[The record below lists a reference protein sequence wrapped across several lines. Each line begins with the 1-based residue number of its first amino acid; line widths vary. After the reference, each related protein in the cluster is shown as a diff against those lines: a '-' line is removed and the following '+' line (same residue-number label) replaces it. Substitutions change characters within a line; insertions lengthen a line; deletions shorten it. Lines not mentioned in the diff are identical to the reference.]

1 MATVSSTQS
10 TALAPNSKTSKA
22 VAFRYPGAVSPTE
35 AAKYAARLISFYR
48 KDDVG
53 DPEVFAAGM
62 IAVMSLYPAH
72 VLQEVVSPTVG
83 IPEKLKFL
91 PSIAEVSD
99 ACKGVC
105 IRIATEARREEQ
117 MKALPDRA
125 AETTPEQAAK
135 GCAMFKAVSA
145 EISKAVAAASL
156 NSLEASA

>member
-1 MATVSSTQS
+1 M
-10 TALAPNSKTSKA
+10 
-22 VAFRYPGAVSPTE
+22 AFRYPGAVSPTE

-83 IPEKLKFL
+83 IPVNLKFL

-105 IRIATEARREEQ
+105 IRIATEEREA
-117 MKALPDRA
+117 ALALAKPDRA
-125 AETTPEQAAK
+125 ADTTPEHRAMMRSRLESLSADLARNAAAK
-135 GCAMFKAVSA
+135 
-145 EISKAVAAASL
+145 
-156 NSLEASA
+156 SLEASA